1 MNYED
6 ARATTKLENTA
17 KFTSKSWEVG
27 LLWKKENVDL
37 TDNYRDAEKRLK
49 GIEKK
54 MDRDP
59 EFTESYCAQVNR

>member
-54 MDRDP
+54 NG
-59 EFTESYCAQVNR
+59 S